1 MKLLKLQILI
11 ALSTFSVAGLIA
23 LQLYWVNNTF
33 QLREQNFATNVS
45 KALHR
50 VADIIELEEAKKIA
64 NGAANPASVRVS
76 GRGKKNIVIKSRDK
90 SSNYVAN
97 AKLDESRDSAF
108 YSKLGDGGLD
118 QSTILKQSGL
128 LDDIMGGA
136 VDVDIVAK
144 TIAERIDTTRLDSLI
159 SSELENYG
167 IKADFKFAIFDKMRS
182 PEVISEEN
190 QEYIEQFVS
199 DGYKCQLFPN
209 DPYSDINYL
218 RVWFPNQRGYL
229 VRSMWTN
236 LALSGVL
243 LIVIMFLFSFS
254 IGTIYRQK
262 KLSDIKNDFI
272 NNMTHELKT
281 PIATISLACE
291 AMNDP
296 DMQKSQRAMQTYIGM
311 INEENKR
318 LGVLVENVLRTAI
331 FEQGEMQLRINKV
344 NLHEV
349 IDQVIRNIEIQVKK
363 KKGQII
369 KHLDASN
376 PIIEGDHLHITNV
389 IYNLI
394 DNGIKYSETE
404 PTIEIFTR
412 DELNGI
418 AVDFK
423 DNGIGISR
431 ENQRKIFDKL
441 YRVPT
446 GNVHNVK
453 GFGLGLSYVKGVIE
467 KHNGTVEVESEVKK
481 GSTFTIHIPRK
492 YEKES

>member
-11 ALSTFSVAGLIA
+11 ALSTFAVVGLIA

-64 NGAANPASVRVS
+64 DGAANPASVRVS
-76 GRGKKNIVIKSRDK
+76 GRGKKNIIIKSRDK
-90 SSNYVAN
+90 ASNYVAN

-108 YSKLGDGGLD
+108 YSKLGDGGID

-136 VDVDIVAK
+136 VDVDIVAR

-159 SSELENYG
+159 TSELENYG

-190 QEYIEQFVS
+190 KDYIEQFVS

-418 AVDFK
+418 AIDFK

>member
-1 MKLLKLQILI
+1 MKLLKLQILV

-50 VADIIELEEAKKIA
+50 VADIIELEEAKEIA

-76 GRGKKNIVIKSRDK
+76 GRDNKNIVIKSRDK

-97 AKLDESRDSAF
+97 ARLDESRDSAF
-108 YSKLGDGGLD
+108 YNKLGTGGID

-128 LDDIMGGA
+128 LDDIMGGMM
-136 VDVDIVAK
+136 DVDIVARS
-144 TIAERIDTTRLDSLI
+144 IAERVDTTRLDSLI
-159 SSELENYG
+159 TSELENYG
-167 IKADFKFAIFDKMRS
+167 IKAEFEFAIFDKMRS
-182 PEVISEEN
+182 PQVISDDN
-190 QEYIEQFVS
+190 KDYIEQFVS
-199 DGYKCQLFPN
+199 DGYKCQLFPS

-349 IDQVIRNIEIQVKK
+349 IEQVIRNIEIQVKK

-418 AVDFK
+418 AIDFK

-467 KHNGTVEVESEVKK
+467 KHNGTVEVESEVRK
-481 GSTFTIHIPRK
+481 GSIFTIHIPRI

>member
-1 MKLLKLQILI
+1 MKLLKLQILV

-50 VADIIELEEAKKIA
+50 VADIIELEEAKEIA

-76 GRGKKNIVIKSRDK
+76 GRGNKNIVIKSRDK

-97 AKLDESRDSAF
+97 ARLDESRDSAF
-108 YSKLGDGGLD
+108 YNKLGTGGID

-128 LDDIMGGA
+128 LDDIMGGMM
-136 VDVDIVAK
+136 DVDIVARS
-144 TIAERIDTTRLDSLI
+144 IAERVDTTRLDSLI
-159 SSELENYG
+159 TSELENYG
-167 IKADFKFAIFDKMRS
+167 IKAEFEFAIFDKMRS
-182 PEVISEEN
+182 PQVISDDN
-190 QEYIEQFVS
+190 KDYIEQFVS
-199 DGYKCQLFPN
+199 DGYKCQLFPS

-349 IDQVIRNIEIQVKK
+349 IEQVIRNIEIQVKK

-418 AVDFK
+418 AIDFK

-467 KHNGTVEVESEVKK
+467 KHNGTVEVESEVRK
-481 GSTFTIHIPRK
+481 GSTFTIHIPRI

>member
-1 MKLLKLQILI
+1 
-11 ALSTFSVAGLIA
+11 
-23 LQLYWVNNTF
+23 
-33 QLREQNFATNVS
+33 
-45 KALHR
+45 
-50 VADIIELEEAKKIA
+50 
-64 NGAANPASVRVS
+64 
-76 GRGKKNIVIKSRDK
+76 
-90 SSNYVAN
+90 
-97 AKLDESRDSAF
+97 
-108 YSKLGDGGLD
+108 
-118 QSTILKQSGL
+118 
-128 LDDIMGGA
+128 
-136 VDVDIVAK
+136 
-144 TIAERIDTTRLDSLI
+144 
-159 SSELENYG
+159 
-167 IKADFKFAIFDKMRS
+167 MRS
-182 PEVISEEN
+182 PQVISEDN
-190 QEYIEQFVS
+190 KEYIEQFVN
-199 DGYKCQLFPN
+199 DGYKCQLFPS

-349 IDQVIRNIEIQVKK
+349 IEQVIRNIEIQVKK

-404 PTIEIFTR
+404 PTIEIYTR
-412 DELNGI
+412 DELSGI
-418 AVDFK
+418 AIDFK

>member
-1 MKLLKLQILI
+1 MRLLRLQILI
-11 ALSTFSVAGLIA
+11 ALSTFSVAGLIV

-50 VADIIELEEAKKIA
+50 VADIIELEEAKEIA

-76 GRGKKNIVIKSRDK
+76 GRGNKNIVIKSRDK

-97 AKLDESRDSAF
+97 ASLDESRDSAF
-108 YSKLGDGGLD
+108 YNKLGDGGID

-128 LDDIMGGA
+128 LDDIMGGMM
-136 VDVDIVAK
+136 DVDIVARS
-144 TIAERIDTTRLDSLI
+144 IAERVDTTRLDSLI

-167 IKADFKFAIFDKMRS
+167 IKAGFEFAIFDKMRS
-182 PEVISEEN
+182 PQVISEDN
-190 QEYIEQFVS
+190 KEYVEQFVN
-199 DGYKCQLFPN
+199 DGYKCQLFPS

-349 IDQVIRNIEIQVKK
+349 IEQVIRNIEIQVKK

-404 PTIEIFTR
+404 PTIEIYTR
-412 DELNGI
+412 DELSGI
-418 AVDFK
+418 AIDFK

>member
-108 YSKLGDGGLD
+108 YSKLGDGGID

-144 TIAERIDTTRLDSLI
+144 TIAERVDTTRLDSLI
-159 SSELENYG
+159 TSELENYG